1 MAYDDLTDKE
11 KIGLLHLRIAT
22 IEEFLCS
29 VFDGFHSDV
38 VDRIE
43 SKGAVKKVVDEMKNL
58 RNDYPK
64 PRERKK

>member
-11 KIGLLHLRIAT
+11 KIGLLHLRLST

-38 VDRIE
+38 VARIE
-43 SKGAVKKVVDEMKNL
+43 SRGATQKIVDEMKNL
-58 RNDYPK
+58 RKDYHDT
-64 PRERKK
+64 RGKK